1 MNLRAMQLMSASAV
15 AALLVTG
22 CSGGGG
28 QAPAAGFASSG
39 DCKSQKAELSRLASQ
54 GVESEIAASSA
65 GQKLSPEAQGRVDRY
80 NGLLNSYLSNG
91 CHSS

>member
-1 MNLRAMQLMSASAV
+1 MSLRTLRLMSASVV

-28 QAPAAGFASSG
+28 QAPAAGFTASG

-54 GVESEIAASSA
+54 GVESEIAASSS
-65 GQKLSPEAQGRVDRY
+65 GKKLSPEAQGRVDRY
-80 NGLLNSYLSNG
+80 NSVLNSYLSNG